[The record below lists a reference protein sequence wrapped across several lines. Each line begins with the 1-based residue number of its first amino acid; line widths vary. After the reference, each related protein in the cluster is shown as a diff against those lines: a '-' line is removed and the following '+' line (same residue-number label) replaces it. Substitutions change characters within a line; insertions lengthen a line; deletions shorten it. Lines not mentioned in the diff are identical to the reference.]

1 MQTRAIR
8 LSCAPDAVAHR
19 LIFCLLA
26 GAAVKEGVR
35 VARRQAQ
42 HLAPLPRRHPRRA

>member
-26 GAAVKEGVR
+26 GAAVEEGVCI
-35 VARRQAQ
+35 AWRQAQ
-42 HLAPLPRRHPRRA
+42 HLAPLPRRHPRQV